1 VGQACLNPM
10 ALAFGLVSVA
20 ATAFSGA
27 SFLVGDARRY
37 RAPEMVA
44 YFRRRVIAS
53 GFGLIAIGTISLLV
67 IGLEA
72 PSLLRSM
79 LLGAGLPFALVT
91 VVLTPVVM
99 WLAWRGLFRGNR
111 VLTVAAVGSL
121 VFAWAFA
128 QSPYLLPGKL
138 TIEQAIAPP
147 GTRAV
152 LLAVTVVLVLV
163 VVPAMGL
170 LYYLD
175 QRNTLESP

>member
-1 VGQACLNPM
+1 MIG
-10 ALAFGLVSVA
+10 
-20 ATAFSGA
+20 
-27 SFLVGDARRY
+27 
-37 RAPEMVA
+37 
-44 YFRRRVIAS
+44 YFRRRMIAS
-53 GFGLIAIGTISLLV
+53 GLVLIAIGTLALVV

-72 PSLLRSM
+72 PSLFRSM

-91 VVLTPVVM
+91 MILTPVVI
-99 WLAWRGLFRGNR
+99 WLAWRGVFRWYR

-128 QSPYLLPGKL
+128 QSPYLLPGRL

-163 VVPAMGL
+163 IVPSMGL